1 MYLGKHDLNSY
12 EKGIENE
19 YLISNRS
26 WEFSSGSILG
36 ANTRKEHGL
45 LVSSKNKCGDGF
57 IYISKTDEIVAVGSK
72 KYNLSTNK
80 YRDSVYPDG
89 YRYLQEF
96 YANPF
101 PVFTYVLHSAII
113 KKTLFMTPKL
123 RGVVCKYE
131 IISSPSDIS
140 FFIRPL
146 MAHRSIK
153 TTQTSENFKNFKCE
167 ATDKESVVVI
177 GNEEKTYLN
186 IKNSSWANS
195 PMIYD
200 NIVYEKAEKDGM
212 AFLDCFWSPGVFEV
226 NAKEGDVFFFV
237 ASMDPLVIAFEGI
250 KQLENKSKIYINE
263 HCPAINKKPL
273 NEMTKGLFLSAL
285 NLVLSDLDKDLPSVL
300 TGYPSLRETAFST
313 FVALPGLLLSTE
325 RYDVADK
332 LLDKWI
338 TLTRDNDGVVPANV
352 EPGFSDVPS
361 GDSGLWMIYALGKYI
376 DRIGSFD
383 KVKLHWQDLCHIM
396 SHFFEKCDKIGLY
409 QDSSGLIALTD
420 NGLRSD
426 WMSERHEGGFIVNR
440 DGFFVETNA
449 LFFNA
454 LKVMEYF
461 SLELKDKSAY
471 EEYKDNANLVLNSY
485 RKYFWND
492 HKNCLFD
499 WVTSSE
505 RGDEI
510 RPNQILAVSLP
521 YTPLEPEKG
530 RAVVKTCWDF
540 LYTTFGLRTLDPK
553 DEKFK
558 GRFEG
563 HADQRQKARFRGM
576 AWPWLLTHFITAFMR
591 YYPQKSDIALMFTRP
606 FASHLVHGCLGGV
619 AEVFDGAMPYDPH
632 GDFLSA
638 LSVGEILRVLDE
650 DLLEFD
656 RL

>member
-19 YLISNRS
+19 YLINNRS

-36 ANTRKEHGL
+36 TNTRKEHGL
-45 LVSSKNKCGDGF
+45 LVSAKNKCGDGI

-72 KYNLSTNK
+72 KYNLSTNR

-96 YANPF
+96 YTNPF
-101 PVFTYVLHSAII
+101 PVFTYVLHSSII
-113 KKTLFMTPKL
+113 KKTIFMTSKL

-131 IISSPSDIS
+131 IVSSPSDIS
-140 FFIRPL
+140 FFVRPL

-153 TTQTSENFKNFKCE
+153 STQTSEDFNDFECE
-167 ATDKESVVVI
+167 ITGKEGIVI
-177 GNEEKTYLN
+177 LGNEEKTYLN
-186 IKNSSWANS
+186 IKNSSWINS
-195 PMIYD
+195 PMMYD
-200 NIVYEKAEKDGM
+200 NIVYEKDEKDGR
-212 AFLDCFWSPGVFEV
+212 ASLDCFWSPGAFEV
-226 NAKEGDVFFFV
+226 NVKEGDVFFFI
-237 ASMDPLVIAFEGI
+237 ASMDPLNISFEDMNR
-250 KQLENKSKIYINE
+250 LENKSKIYINE
-263 HCPAINKKPL
+263 HCPSINKKPL
-273 NEMTKGLFLSAL
+273 NEMTKGLFLSTF
-285 NLVLSDLDKDLPSVL
+285 NLVVSDPSKGSPSVL

-313 FVALPGLLLSTE
+313 FVAFPGLLLSTE
-325 RYDVADK
+325 RYDVADR

-338 TLTRDNDGVVPANV
+338 ILTRDNDGVVPAST
-352 EPGFSDVPS
+352 EPGFSEVPS

-383 KVKLHWQDLCHIM
+383 KIKLYWQDLCLIM
-396 SHFFEKCDKIGLY
+396 SRFLEKCEKTGLF
-409 QDSSGLIALTD
+409 QDSSGLI
-420 NGLRSD
+420 GLINDKSRSD
-426 WMSERHEGGFIVNR
+426 WMSERYGDGFIVDRN
-440 DGFFVETNA
+440 GFLVETNA

-471 EEYKDNANLVLNSY
+471 VEYKENANLVLNSY
-485 RKYFWND
+485 QNYFWND

-499 WVTSSE
+499 WFTPSE

-510 RPNQILAVSLP
+510 RPNQILAASLP

-540 LYTTFGLRTLDPK
+540 LYTTFGLRTLDPQ

-576 AWPWLLTHFITAFMR
+576 AWPWLLAHFITAFMR
-591 YYPQKSDIALMFTRP
+591 YYPQKSDIALTFTRP

-619 AEVFDGAMPYDPH
+619 AEIFDGAMPYDPH

-638 LSVGEILRVLDE
+638 VSVGEILRVLDE

-656 RL
+656 RI